1 MKDER
6 KTKQQLIQEI
16 LELRLSNTEFAT
28 RESLRNQK
36 ENIEKRTREMFRDL
50 VENAND
56 FIHVLTPDGRFL
68 YVNKAWLD
76 ALGYQ
81 RREINHLSMRDIIHP
96 DSFVHC
102 RDIFGQLLSGKKL
115 PKFET
120 ELVTR
125 SAKKIVVEVSS
136 RCKFINGKP
145 VYIHCNLHDV
155 TQRKDA
161 EQKLEDS
168 ERKYLDFYQKAPAGY
183 YFTDSG
189 GLIIE
194 VNDTWLNMLG
204 YSRSEVEK
212 KMNLRDILNEEGWR
226 RFSDRYSEFLEKGTI
241 ENLELDLRKKDGS
254 YIPVLQSAT
263 AVCDKKGNFMQSRS
277 IIRDIS
283 ARVKYRKMLEQALNE
298 WRVTFDSMPY
308 GVLLLDDAFGIR
320 RANKYFFLHFNI
332 LPEEIKSGK
341 SYEIIKSE
349 HLKDIFDNIR
359 QGKSFTLDAFEYCE
373 ERLNKHFLLYLTP
386 LPDDE
391 GLTRSFVLAIVD
403 ISEIRDKQ
411 KKLTESRD
419 AFFNMLKEVD
429 FSYRELKGLYEGL
442 IHSFV
447 NAIDAKSPWTK
458 GHSERVTKYAVAIA
472 EEMSLEKEDIET
484 LRVAGLFHD
493 IGKIGT
499 YDIILDNPNV
509 LSDEESRLIN
519 LHPIKGEE
527 ILAPIKQLQHLLPV
541 IRHHHE
547 RVDGE
552 GYPDGLKADEIPVL
566 ARILCVADAF
576 DSMVSDRP
584 YRAGGTP
591 EYAISEL
598 KRCMNTQFDAD
609 AVEAFLRVLSK
620 ENAEVLSGSSPI
632 SLL

>member
-36 ENIEKRTREMFRDL
+36 ENVKKSTREMFRDL

-56 FIHVLTPDGRFL
+56 LIHVLTPDGRFL
-68 YVNKAWLD
+68 YVNKAWLY

-96 DSFVHC
+96 DSLVHC

-145 VYIHCNLHDV
+145 VYIHCNLQDV

-212 KMNLRDILNEEGWR
+212 KMNLRDILSEEGWR

-349 HLKDIFDNIR
+349 QLKDIFDNIR
-359 QGKSFTLDAFEYCE
+359 QEKSFTLDAFEYCE

-472 EEMSLEKEDIET
+472 EEMSLEKEDIEM

-609 AVEAFLRVLSK
+609 VVEAFLSVLSK